1 MIISLRKIFILI
13 FIIISFLI
21 LVSCETSSYNQDETL
36 THNHSLKIDNKNI
49 NQEINSANFSQE
61 NIDKDSNETIEV
73 ILIFPL
79 SGKNYRIGRSLLNS
93 AQLALA
99 KTNQRKI
106 VFHVIDSGNEENL
119 ISELYTT
126 LEKDIDLIIGPI
138 FTKKVRQIREIIK
151 GKNIPIIT
159 LSNNSTLEARGV
171 YVFGLT
177 LEDEITT
184 LLNYSIKNGLRRY
197 ALIIPKNDYGETVK
211 KETENF
217 KTKYNSSSFKYVFYD
232 TKSPD
237 FYFISKNISNYE
249 ERKLNLENKIK
260 DLEKETSNQALKEL
274 NELKKMDTYGD
285 LDFDSLL
292 IFTQNFEE
300 LSNLSSILPYY
311 DVDPKKIQ
319 FMGNSLWARS
329 LSLKEPG
336 LDNGYF
342 TSLNI
347 NNKKKFEEE
356 YFKLFQSQPHSIT
369 SLTYDLVG
377 LISKLH
383 SEKKQ
388 FSIDML
394 FAEAGFVGI
403 NGWFKINKNGKVSRN
418 PDIYKIKNQRFILL
432 N

>member
-1 MIISLRKIFILI
+1 
-13 FIIISFLI
+13 
-21 LVSCETSSYNQDETL
+21 
-36 THNHSLKIDNKNI
+36 
-49 NQEINSANFSQE
+49 
-61 NIDKDSNETIEV
+61 
-73 ILIFPL
+73 
-79 SGKNYRIGRSLLNS
+79 
-93 AQLALA
+93 
-99 KTNQRKI
+99 
-106 VFHVIDSGNEENL
+106 
-119 ISELYTT
+119 
-126 LEKDIDLIIGPI
+126 
-138 FTKKVRQIREIIK
+138 
-151 GKNIPIIT
+151 
-159 LSNNSTLEARGV
+159 
-171 YVFGLT
+171 
-177 LEDEITT
+177 
-184 LLNYSIKNGLRRY
+184 
-197 ALIIPKNDYGETVK
+197 
-211 KETENF
+211 
-217 KTKYNSSSFKYVFYD
+217 
-232 TKSPD
+232 
-237 FYFISKNISNYE
+237 
-249 ERKLNLENKIK
+249 
-260 DLEKETSNQALKEL
+260 
-274 NELKKMDTYGD
+274 MDTYGD

-356 YFKLFQSQPHSIT
+356 YFRLFQSQPHSIT